1 VDKEHEGSG
10 RYTFSSI
17 CTAWFM
23 EEHMSELRG
32 AYTALVTPFDEAGGG
47 LDLAAL
53 DRILAAQAA
62 GGIRGVVPCGTTGE
76 TPVLEPG
83 EYRTMVQ
90 HTVEVAHSLGMEVIA
105 GAGSNST
112 AHAMANHHLVAEMGS
127 DAALHV
133 APYYNRPSQEG
144 LYAHFMAIAD
154 SADLPIVLYDVPG
167 RTGVRIAPETI
178 HRLAGHPNI
187 RGLKAAGGS
196 IDDVTEVLLGCE
208 LAILSGDDTLTLP
221 MMAVGAR
228 GVVSVLSNVLPS
240 VVSDLCA
247 AMHDARWSDAR
258 DIHLRSHALASALL
272 SLDANP
278 VPVKTA
284 MEITGQCSGALR
296 LPLVRPGRGVRDT
309 LASLLD
315 SFGAVISREVVEA

>member
-1 VDKEHEGSG
+1 
-10 RYTFSSI
+10 
-17 CTAWFM
+17 
-23 EEHMSELRG
+23 MSELCG
-32 AYTALVTPFDEAGGG
+32 AYTALVTPFDETGGG
-47 LDLAAL
+47 LDLPAL

-76 TPVLEPG
+76 TPVLEAG

-90 HTVEVAHSLGMEVIA
+90 HTVEVAHALDMEVIA
-105 GAGSNST
+105 GAGANST
-112 AHAMANHHLVAEMGS
+112 AHAMANHRLVAELGS

-144 LYAHFMAIAD
+144 LYGHFMAIAD
-154 SADLPIVLYDVPG
+154 SADLPVVLYDVPG
-167 RTGVRIAPETI
+167 RTGVRIAPETV

-196 IDDVTEVLLGCE
+196 IDDVTEVLLGCD
-208 LAILSGDDTLTLP
+208 LAVLSGDDTLTLP

-228 GVVSVLSNVLPS
+228 GVVSVLGNVLPE
-240 VVSDLCA
+240 VVSDLCSA
-247 AMHDARWSDAR
+247 VLESRWADAR
-258 DIHLRSHALASALL
+258 DIHLRSHPLASALL

-284 MEITGQCSGALR
+284 MELAGQCIGSLR
-296 LPLVRPGRGVRDT
+296 LPLVRPERVVREK
-309 LASLLD
+309 LAALMAP
-315 SFGAVISREVVEA
+315 FGAVMCREAVEA